1 MGWIWKES
9 WPESPA
15 GPPPGSTTRP
25 IPGIVP
31 QPGQLLK
38 EPSGPGGCC
47 CCPKPMVTL
56 PPWSSECP
64 LPLGC
69 GLPPHTPSVLVRHYL
84 FSNVISLGGLHTESR
99 IICKV
104 WMGRSKRQL
113 FSRSQ
118 GHESQT
124 PYPHRGSSSTANLGG
139 LDVILLE
146 VYFL

>member
-1 MGWIWKES
+1 MSRGNDDVMEALRRAS
-9 WPESPA
+9 QA
-15 GPPPGSTTRP
+15 VQG
-25 IPGIVP
+25 
-31 QPGQLLK
+31 
-38 EPSGPGGCC
+38 
-47 CCPKPMVTL
+47 
-56 PPWSSECP
+56 
-64 LPLGC
+64 
-69 GLPPHTPSVLVRHYL
+69 PSVLVRHYL